1 MKKLVMSLLS
11 GLAGLALAAQ
21 TPAEDTVKTSPVL
34 LSLQDALKIAMSE
47 NISVKVADMEISRT
61 KYARK
66 GTYAAL

>member
-47 NISVKVADMEISRT
+47 IISV
-61 KYARK
+61 
-66 GTYAAL
+66 